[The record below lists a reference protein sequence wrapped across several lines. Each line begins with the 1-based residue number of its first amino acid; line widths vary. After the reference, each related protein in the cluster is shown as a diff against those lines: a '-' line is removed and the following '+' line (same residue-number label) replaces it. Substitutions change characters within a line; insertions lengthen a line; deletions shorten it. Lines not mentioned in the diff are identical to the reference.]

1 MKQNQ
6 KIAIPT
12 NEGQLWPHFG
22 KAPQVTIVTV
32 EDGQV
37 RETVVMQ
44 APEHA
49 HGAMP
54 RFLAAEG
61 CTDVVCGGLGQGAIQ
76 MLMQL
81 GIEVHAGAPAL
92 PVNQVLSMYL
102 SDTIVY
108 GDGSCHHDGCGGHHH
123 HQH

>member
-12 NEGQLWPHFG
+12 YEGKLWPHFG
-22 KAPQVTIVTV
+22 KAPQVTIYTV
-32 EDGQV
+32 ENGAV
-37 RETVVMQ
+37 KASEIKE
-44 APEHA
+44 APEHE

-76 MLMQL
+76 MLDQL
-81 GIEVHAGAPAL
+81 GIDVHAGAPEL
-92 PVNQVLSMYL
+92 PVDQVLKMYL
-102 SDTIVY
+102 DNTIKY

-123 HQH
+123 E